1 MQMNFYQEKQFTLNS
16 YNIAQ
21 KNEKDNK
28 DSKKTTK
35 KDFKKEEKK
44 KTKENRDIKEEQ
56 TDTELVLEPVK
67 IDGYCFRTIKE
78 EQYI

>member
-1 MQMNFYQEKQFTLNS
+1 MQMNIYQEKQFTLNS

-44 KTKENRDIKEEQ
+44 KQK
-56 TDTELVLEPVK
+56 K
-67 IDGYCFRTIKE
+67 IGI
-78 EQYI
+78 